1 MPRIKYTDVS
11 FSDWKLDIIDQ
22 VNELVASYRER
33 GYALTLRQVYY
44 QFVARDWL
52 PQRWAD
58 RATRSTNNQRSYKN
72 LGDIINDGRM
82 GGLIDWHAI
91 EDRTRELD
99 GNNHWDAPSD
109 IIDASARQYM
119 IDKWQN
125 QPFRPE
131 VWVEKDAL
139 EDVVGQV
146 AKRMDVNFFSCRGY
160 TSQTAMW
167 DAGRRLKE
175 IAEGGATPVI
185 LHLGDH
191 DPSGIDMSRD
201 IEDRI
206 RLFMED
212 EGDKLEFKR
221 IALNM
226 PQVRRY
232 RPPPNP
238 AKITDSRAEKYI
250 AEHGEESWELDALDP
265 AILTALIEA
274 ELKPYRDDNIFK
286 KFKNRED
293 EERSQLLA
301 VSKRWDDIVEQL

>member
-1 MPRIKYTDVS
+1 
-11 FSDWKLDIIDQ
+11 
-22 VNELVASYRER
+22 
-33 GYALTLRQVYY
+33 
-44 QFVARDWL
+44 
-52 PQRWAD
+52 
-58 RATRSTNNQRSYKN
+58 
-72 LGDIINDGRM
+72 
-82 GGLIDWHAI
+82 
-91 EDRTRELD
+91 
-99 GNNHWDAPSD
+99 
-109 IIDASARQYM
+109 
-119 IDKWQN
+119 
-125 QPFRPE
+125 
-131 VWVEKDAL
+131 
-139 EDVVGQV
+139 
-146 AKRMDVNFFSCRGY
+146 
-160 TSQTAMW
+160 
-167 DAGRRLKE
+167 
-175 IAEGGATPVI
+175 
-185 LHLGDH
+185 
-191 DPSGIDMSRD
+191 MSRD